1 VAPKPGFELVPGGDD
16 HSFRLRGELDLAAA
30 VCLLEGL
37 RHLLRPGEHI
47 RLELSDLV
55 FIDSSGL
62 HALVRA
68 ADALA
73 PGGSLILDAAD
84 GEVARVFRLVR
95 ADLIPGLEIAEP
107 VDGLGAPQGNIA
119 S

>member
-1 VAPKPGFELVPGGDD
+1 MAPKPGFELVPAGDD
-16 HSFRLRGELDLAAA
+16 HVFCLRGELDLAAA
-30 VCLLEGL
+30 ASLLQGL
-37 RHLLRPGEHI
+37 RHALRPGEHI

-68 ADALA
+68 AEALA
-73 PGGSLILDAAD
+73 PGGSLILDAAS

-95 ADLIPGLEIAEP
+95 ADLIPGLEIVEP
-107 VDGLGAPQGNIA
+107 LEGFGMPQGGVA